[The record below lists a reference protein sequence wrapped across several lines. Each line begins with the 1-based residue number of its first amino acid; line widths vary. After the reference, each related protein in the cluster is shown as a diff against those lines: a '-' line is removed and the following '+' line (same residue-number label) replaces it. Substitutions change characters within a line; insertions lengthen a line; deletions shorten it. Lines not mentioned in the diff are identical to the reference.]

1 MYAYDPQLSI
11 QLARN
16 YPTLFEMRACYN
28 NVYNMVMQHLEE
40 LTPWEKLRI
49 LFCYRKGSGREYY
62 RHSFCLF
69 DGKLVEPLLY
79 LDMSDYNRRSI
90 VPIREMSVS
99 EYLDLLCLERE
110 TPLRA
115 VLRESEQAIVRT
127 LKLKLNPF
135 DQKHLSCDESR

>member
-11 QLARN
+11 QLAKN
-16 YPTLFEMRACYN
+16 HPELFEMRACYN
-28 NVYNMVMQHLEE
+28 NVYNKVMQHLEE

-49 LFCYRKGSGREYY
+49 LFCYRKGNGDEYY
-62 RHSFCLF
+62 RHAFCLF

-79 LDMSDYNRRSI
+79 LDMSDYNRPSI

-110 TPLRA
+110 TPLRT
-115 VLRESEQAIVRT
+115 VLQEEERAAIKAHGLT
-127 LKLKLNPF
+127 LNSF
-135 DQKHLSCDESR
+135 DQSQLSSL